1 MRRRITLL
9 FLTLLLVL
17 SCSGTAFAQNIGSR
31 KTGSINLTLVEP
43 KEKLPIAG
51 AEFELHYVASAVLNE
66 DLSLN
71 FAYAGSFKGCDISFY
86 DEKLAEKY
94 DAYLP
99 ANAVAAEKLVT
110 DAAGKSSSRELPF
123 GMYLVKQ
130 VGTVD
135 GLRQCAPFVV
145 TIPVISGTDIVYDV
159 DAMPKTELIWLTDI
173 HIKKVWNTDKITT
186 IPQSVTV
193 QLLHGED
200 VVETVKLNK
209 ANNWQ
214 VTCKDLPTSDAY
226 SIKEINVPKGFTP
239 TYTRTDYTFTVTNTP
254 SLAQTGQLL
263 WPIPLLA
270 ALGLFFLMAGFL
282 ILRKPEE
289 TDA

>member
-1 MRRRITLL
+1 MRRRITLF
-9 FLTLLLVL
+9 FLVLLLVQ
-17 SCSGTAFAQNIGSR
+17 SCSVTAFAQNVGER
-31 KTGSINLTLVEP
+31 KTGSINVTLVEP
-43 KEKLPIAG
+43 KEKLPITG

-71 FAYAGSFKGCDISFY
+71 FAYTGPFKGCDISFY
-86 DEKLAEKY
+86 EEKLAEKL

-99 ANAVAAEKLVT
+99 ENAVAAEKLVT
-110 DAAGKSSSRELPF
+110 DDAGKAGSGELPF

-130 VGTVD
+130 VGSVD

-145 TIPVISGTDIVYDV
+145 TIPVISGTDIVYAV

-173 HIKKVWNTDKITT
+173 HIKKVWNADKTTT

-200 VVETVKLNK
+200 VVETVILNK

-214 VTCKDLPTSDAY
+214 ATCKDLPTSDSY
-226 SIKEINVPKGFTP
+226 SIKEVNVPKGFTA
-239 TYTRTDYTFTVTNTP
+239 TYTRKDFEFTVTNTP
-254 SLAQTGQLL
+254 TLAQTGQLL

-270 ALGLFFLMAGFL
+270 AMGLFFLLTGFL